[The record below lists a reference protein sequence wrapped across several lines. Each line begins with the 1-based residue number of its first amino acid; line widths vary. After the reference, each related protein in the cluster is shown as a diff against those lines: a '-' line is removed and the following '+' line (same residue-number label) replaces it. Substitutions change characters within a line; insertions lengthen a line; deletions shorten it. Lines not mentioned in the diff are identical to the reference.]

1 MKLTRAFLTSLF
13 IAISAYSVSATA
25 ENVYKCGNSYS
36 STPCANGQTLDV
48 SDERTTAQ
56 QAQTRRAASQD
67 AVQARQLEKMRLANE
82 KIAAKQVNSPAKTP
96 VAAQLPTP
104 QPQMTVITPKRL
116 KKPGKKP
123 EAFIAEIPGSEKK
136 KVSKK
141 TRKTAVTTTF

>member
-82 KIAAKQVNSPAKTP
+82 KVAAKRVNAPAPTP
-96 VAAQLPTP
+96 VAVHPHTP
-104 QPQMTVITPKRL
+104 QPQLTVITPKRL
-116 KKPGKKP
+116 KKLGKKP

-141 TRKTAVTTTF
+141 TRKTAVTTPF